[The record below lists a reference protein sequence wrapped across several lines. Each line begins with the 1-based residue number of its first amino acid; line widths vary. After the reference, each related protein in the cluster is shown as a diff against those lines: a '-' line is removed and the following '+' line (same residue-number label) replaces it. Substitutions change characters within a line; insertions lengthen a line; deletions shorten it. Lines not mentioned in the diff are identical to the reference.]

1 MPPLVLFIFKKFNVL
16 SKLIVLDFVNFVEV
30 ARGNAS
36 VCGTRVH
43 ALEFCDNVDGGRKRE
58 LEVDKGS
65 VEIGLDFVPF
75 VVWKGDDGEVA
86 VFGADLSEKTV
97 VDGEVF
103 LGFWLVIDG
112 FEGSPLLF
120 RLLVFSVFFEDGGD
134 KSRLGN
140 GFSFRVAQ
148 SLHERVNVVFWGFG
162 HVEIRG
168 VLVVWL
174 FVTSLQ
180 KQAQQQR

>member
-1 MPPLVLFIFKKFNVL
+1 MLRLMPPLVLFIFKKFNVL

-75 VVWKGDDGEVA
+75 VVYFFFAEIQQDHPFQCV
-86 VFGADLSEKTV
+86 VVVVV
-97 VDGEVF
+97 VDF
-103 LGFWLVIDG
+103 LYYLMNSFDPL
-112 FEGSPLLF
+112 FE
-120 RLLVFSVFFEDGGD
+120 
-134 KSRLGN
+134 
-140 GFSFRVAQ
+140 
-148 SLHERVNVVFWGFG
+148 
-162 HVEIRG
+162 
-168 VLVVWL
+168 
-174 FVTSLQ
+174 TY
-180 KQAQQQR
+180 QRKN